1 MYILLPRCKG
11 SVNLAY
17 MQVCAWFGGLKTD
30 IKYMFLKKNSQ
41 NICVFEKIVVILQPL
56 KYGYTLS
63 VGVSAPAWW
72 A

>member
-1 MYILLPRCKG
+1 
-11 SVNLAY
+11 